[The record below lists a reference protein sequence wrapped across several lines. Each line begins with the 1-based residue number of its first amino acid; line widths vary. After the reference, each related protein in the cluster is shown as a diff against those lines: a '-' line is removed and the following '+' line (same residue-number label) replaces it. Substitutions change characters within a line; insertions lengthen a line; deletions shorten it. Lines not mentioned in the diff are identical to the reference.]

1 MILGWSRNSHSVTK
15 KLKSITT
22 TKKQNYKGHLIFSHT
37 QTRDHPVTPNTT
49 NQIDSSEKL
58 MYIYIN
64 LNSN

>member
-15 KLKSITT
+15 KKLKSITT
-22 TKKQNYKGHLIFSHT
+22 KKLNYKGHLIFSHT

-58 MYIYIN
+58 MYIYNN